1 MHEKRDSWR
10 ELHVE
15 KSWVT
20 YSSWLS
26 VAQHTQW
33 TRLQT
38 RTTKMERVSR
48 TMNIS
53 SPIQSVIHATDFSL
67 ASEVAFVYALKIALA
82 AIAEL
87 SVIHYAEQ
95 GVVTSWD
102 YFPKVKEI
110 LVKWGMLTQ
119 DCSSSDLTAL
129 GLHVKRIGYHRSRFF
144 WFDYSTPESTE
155 SRSHDPCHSPDRGI
169 E

>member
-1 MHEKRDSWR
+1 
-10 ELHVE
+10 
-15 KSWVT
+15 
-20 YSSWLS
+20 
-26 VAQHTQW
+26 
-33 TRLQT
+33 
-38 RTTKMERVSR
+38 
-48 TMNIS
+48 MNIS

-110 LVKWGMLTQ
+110 LVN
-119 DCSSSDLTAL
+119 
-129 GLHVKRIGYHRSRFF
+129 
-144 WFDYSTPESTE
+144 
-155 SRSHDPCHSPDRGI
+155 
-169 E
+169 